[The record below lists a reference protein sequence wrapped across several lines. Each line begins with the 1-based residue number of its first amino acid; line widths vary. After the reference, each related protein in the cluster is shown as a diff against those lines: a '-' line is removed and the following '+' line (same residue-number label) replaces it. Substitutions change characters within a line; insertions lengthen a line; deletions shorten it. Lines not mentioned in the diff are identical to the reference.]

1 MSDKERL
8 EENIEEIEKS
18 LESEEDKG
26 LIRRFVDWHRQS
38 NGFLNKTGKHWCKAE
53 GHAVAIPLG
62 FVSSSYMLPQPLDI
76 FVFASFF
83 LMWRKGFGLAKDPS
97 YQGHWND
104 VIDESAYSAMAMMG
118 TIMYWKYFTVETI
131 EVSVVSS
138 VLLKAFGL

>member
-1 MSDKERL
+1 MSDKVEQKINEM
-8 EENIEEIEKS
+8 EES
-18 LESEEDKG
+18 LEDRKSKG
-26 LIRRFVDWHRQS
+26 RIRRLIDWHRES
-38 NGFLNKTGKHWCKAE
+38 NGFLNKEGGHWSKPE

-62 FVSSSYMLPQPLDI
+62 FVSSAYMLPQPLDI

-97 YQGHWND
+97 YEGHWND
-104 VIDESAYSAMAMMG
+104 VIDESAYSAMAMMA